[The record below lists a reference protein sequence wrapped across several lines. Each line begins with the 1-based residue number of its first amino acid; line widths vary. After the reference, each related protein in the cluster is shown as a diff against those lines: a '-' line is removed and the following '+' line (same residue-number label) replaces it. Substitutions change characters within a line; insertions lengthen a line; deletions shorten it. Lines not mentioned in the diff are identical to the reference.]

1 MFGGCTAGRHE
12 RDEKQIAG
20 DVYPL
25 STSAARAAA
34 AERVMHPPPLR
45 LAAQHKAVW
54 NEAPFHGGPP
64 AATGIQLSHAYRSTG
79 LGDEHRR
86 NCKHAPASAV
96 LQAGYLLYL
105 QLA

>member
-1 MFGGCTAGRHE
+1 
-12 RDEKQIAG
+12 
-20 DVYPL
+20 
-25 STSAARAAA
+25 
-34 AERVMHPPPLR
+34 MHPPPLR

-105 QLA
+105 LA